1 MRIGIDMAALSLKK
15 QVDVMVLVTCDSDFV
30 PAMKFVGRE
39 GINLF
44 LTTLGHRVKE
54 LMIEHSDS
62 LLN

>member
-44 LTTLGHRVKE
+44 LTILGHRVKE